1 MCTYYY
7 YYLKC
12 ISIIY
17 FRFSSTAHQPNV
29 IRTIRAVNG
38 NFCYHSKRADRKCLT
53 FDRKKFKM
61 HWNHCNCCWCNRFR
75 CRESKLYGREKVIFL
90 FKMRWKKYSEIE
102 LLNIYTSSKVFMCL
116 ARTCSFSLTFS
127 LSPLYLALSNFS
139 LFFSPFP
146 LSLYFDLSLFP
157 FSHSWQMFAIIK
169 PYTSTYKQ
177 ECNSSN

>member
-1 MCTYYY
+1 MSLNTLRVFQCVPTITTTYN
-7 YYLKC
+7 
-12 ISIIY
+12 IFPI
-17 FRFSSTAHQPNV
+17 FVDAHQPNV
-29 IRTIRAVNG
+29 IRTIRVVNG
-38 NFCYHSKRADRKCLT
+38 NSKRADRKCLT

-146 LSLYFDLSLFP
+146 LSLFRSLSISFLSLL
-157 FSHSWQMFAIIK
+157 ANV
-169 PYTSTYKQ
+169 
-177 ECNSSN
+177 CNY